1 MTRLV
6 EYIVKNLERSY
17 IFEMAYERREY
28 MNKLFELRLQL
39 VENWALIRYC
49 SLYDNENLN
58 KNHWK
63 KELFAHISNL
73 NKMKLKVDKTRAT
86 EQELVDKAEFNN
98 VENIIKIIEFK
109 FEIEDLANDET
120 IRTIAED
127 FTEYGLN
134 ELITIISNNNLT
146 ATELK
151 YYLDTI

>member
-1 MTRLV
+1 MTRLI

-86 EQELVDKAEFNN
+86 EQELIDKAEFNN

-127 FTEYGLN
+127 FVEYGLN
-134 ELITIISNNNLT
+134 ELMTIISNNNLT

-151 YYLDTI
+151 DYLDTI

>member
-86 EQELVDKAEFNN
+86 EQELIDKAEFNN

-109 FEIEDLANDET
+109 FEIEDLTNDET

-151 YYLDTI
+151 DYLDTI

>member
-1 MTRLV
+1 MTRVV

-58 KNHWK
+58 KNHLK

-86 EQELVDKAEFNN
+86 
-98 VENIIKIIEFK
+98 
-109 FEIEDLANDET
+109 
-120 IRTIAED
+120 
-127 FTEYGLN
+127 
-134 ELITIISNNNLT
+134 
-146 ATELK
+146 
-151 YYLDTI
+151 

>member
-86 EQELVDKAEFNN
+86 EQELINKAEFNN

-109 FEIEDLANDET
+109 FEIEDLTNDEI

-151 YYLDTI
+151 DYLDTI